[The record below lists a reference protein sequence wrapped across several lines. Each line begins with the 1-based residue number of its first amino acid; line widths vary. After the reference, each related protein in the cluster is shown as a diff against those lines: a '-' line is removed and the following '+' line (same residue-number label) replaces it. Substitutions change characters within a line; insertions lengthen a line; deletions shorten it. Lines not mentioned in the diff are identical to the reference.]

1 MGNRLTKLYTKT
13 GDDGTTGLGDG
24 SRTTKDSARI
34 EAVGTI
40 DELNSWIGLLLAELP
55 EDEPLIE
62 PLTEIQHRLFD
73 LGGELAVPGFQLIQS
88 QMVTNL
94 EVLCDQLN
102 EELPPL
108 KEFILPGGSTS
119 AGLCHM
125 ARAVA
130 RRERVI
136 VTLSKDES
144 IGDDLKRYINRL
156 SRMSY
161 LSWPANS
168 RNVMAAK
175 KCSGNQKN
183 TIKNARQAGHFV
195 RTPCA

>member
-40 DELNSWIGLLLAELP
+40 DELNSWVGLLLAELP
-55 EDEPLIE
+55 ANESLIG
-62 PLTEIQHRLFD
+62 PLTNIQHRLFD

-88 QMVTNL
+88 EMVSDL
-94 EVLCDQLN
+94 ETLCDQLN

-108 KEFILPGGSTS
+108 KEFILPGGSKS

-130 RRERVI
+130 RRAERII
-136 VTLSKDES
+136 VTLSTEETV
-144 IGDDLKRYINRL
+144 GDDLRRYINRL
-156 SRMSY
+156 SDV
-161 LSWPANS
+161 LF
-168 RNVMAAK
+168 VMAR
-175 KCSGNQKN
+175 QL
-183 TIKNARQAGHFV
+183 ARREGGQEVFWKSK
-195 RTPCA
+195 RTQ

>member
-55 EDEPLIE
+55 ADEQLIE
-62 PLTEIQHRLFD
+62 PLTDIQHRLFD
-73 LGGELAVPGFQLIQS
+73 LGGELAVPGFQLIQAE
-88 QMVTNL
+88 MVSDL
-94 EVLCDQLN
+94 EALCDQLN

-108 KEFILPGGSTS
+108 KEFILPGGSKS

-125 ARAVA
+125 ARSVA
-130 RRERVI
+130 RRAERII
-136 VTLSKDES
+136 VTLSKEETV
-144 IGDDLKRYINRL
+144 GDDLKRYINRL
-156 SRMSY
+156 SDV
-161 LSWPANS
+161 LF
-168 RNVMAAK
+168 VMAR
-175 KCSGNQKN
+175 QL
-183 TIKNARQAGHFV
+183 ARRDGGQEVFWKSR
-195 RTPCA
+195 RTQ

>member
-24 SRTTKDSARI
+24 SRTNKDSPRI

-55 EDEPLIE
+55 ADEPLIE

-88 QMVTNL
+88 QMVSDL
-94 EVLCDQLN
+94 EILCDQLN

-130 RRERVI
+130 RRAERII
-136 VTLSKDES
+136 VTLSKEES

-156 SRMSY
+156 SDV
-161 LSWPANS
+161 LF
-168 RNVMAAK
+168 V
-175 KCSGNQKN
+175 
-183 TIKNARQAGHFV
+183 IARQLARRDGGQEVFWKSK
-195 RTPCA
+195 RTQ

>member
-55 EDEPLIE
+55 VDEQLIE
-62 PLTEIQHRLFD
+62 PLTDIQHRLFD
-73 LGGELAVPGFQLIQS
+73 LGGELAVPGFQLIQAE
-88 QMVTNL
+88 MVSDL
-94 EVLCDQLN
+94 EALCDQLN

-108 KEFILPGGSTS
+108 KEFILPGGSKS

-125 ARAVA
+125 ARSVA
-130 RRERVI
+130 RRAERII
-136 VTLSKDES
+136 VTLSKEETV
-144 IGDDLKRYINRL
+144 GDDLKRYINRL
-156 SRMSY
+156 SDV
-161 LSWPANS
+161 LF
-168 RNVMAAK
+168 VMAR
-175 KCSGNQKN
+175 QL
-183 TIKNARQAGHFV
+183 ARRDGGQEVFWKSK
-195 RTPCA
+195 RTQ

>member
-55 EDEPLIE
+55 VDEQLIE
-62 PLTEIQHRLFD
+62 PLTDIQHRLFD
-73 LGGELAVPGFQLIQS
+73 LGGELAVPGFQLIQAE
-88 QMVTNL
+88 MVSDL
-94 EVLCDQLN
+94 EALCDQLN

-108 KEFILPGGSTS
+108 REFILPGGSKS

-125 ARAVA
+125 ARSVA
-130 RRERVI
+130 RRAERII
-136 VTLSKDES
+136 VTLSKEETV
-144 IGDDLKRYINRL
+144 GDDLKRYINRL
-156 SRMSY
+156 SDV
-161 LSWPANS
+161 LF
-168 RNVMAAK
+168 VMAR
-175 KCSGNQKN
+175 QL
-183 TIKNARQAGHFV
+183 ARRDGGQEVFWKSK
-195 RTPCA
+195 RTQ

>member
-24 SRTTKDSARI
+24 SRTTKDSSRI

-55 EDEPLIE
+55 ANEPLIE
-62 PLTEIQHRLFD
+62 PLTDIQHRLFD

-88 QMVTNL
+88 DMVEDL
-94 EVLCDQLN
+94 EILCDQLN

-108 KEFILPGGSTS
+108 KEFILPGGSKS

-130 RRERVI
+130 RRAERII
-136 VTLSKDES
+136 VTLSKEDTVGE
-144 IGDDLKRYINRL
+144 DLRQYINRL
-156 SRMSY
+156 SDV
-161 LSWPANS
+161 LF
-168 RNVMAAK
+168 VMAR
-175 KCSGNQKN
+175 QL
-183 TIKNARQAGHFV
+183 ARRDGGQEIFWKSK
-195 RTPCA
+195 RTE

>member
-13 GDDGTTGLGDG
+13 GDNGTTGLGDG
-24 SRTTKDSARI
+24 SRTTKDSSRI

-55 EDEPLIE
+55 ADEPLIE

-88 QMVTNL
+88 QMVSDL

-130 RRERVI
+130 RRAERVI
-136 VTLSKDES
+136 VTLSKDEN

-156 SRMSY
+156 SDV
-161 LSWPANS
+161 LF
-168 RNVMAAK
+168 VMAR
-175 KCSGNQKN
+175 QL
-183 TIKNARQAGHFV
+183 ARRDGGQEVFWKSK
-195 RTPCA
+195 RIQ

>member
-24 SRTTKDSARI
+24 SRTTKDSSRI

-55 EDEPLIE
+55 ANEPLIE
-62 PLTEIQHRLFD
+62 PLTDIQHRLFD

-88 QMVTNL
+88 DMVSDL
-94 EVLCDQLN
+94 EILCDQLN
-102 EELPPL
+102 KELPPL
-108 KEFILPGGSTS
+108 KEFILPGGSKS

-130 RRERVI
+130 RRAERII
-136 VTLSKDES
+136 VTLSKEDTVGE
-144 IGDDLKRYINRL
+144 DLRQYINRL
-156 SRMSY
+156 SDV
-161 LSWPANS
+161 LF
-168 RNVMAAK
+168 VMAR
-175 KCSGNQKN
+175 QL
-183 TIKNARQAGHFV
+183 ARRDGGQEIFWKSK
-195 RTPCA
+195 RTE

>member
-24 SRTTKDSARI
+24 SRTTKDSSRI

-88 QMVTNL
+88 QMVSDL

-130 RRERVI
+130 RRAERVI
-136 VTLSKDES
+136 VTLSKDEN

-156 SRMSY
+156 SDV
-161 LSWPANS
+161 LF
-168 RNVMAAK
+168 VMAR
-175 KCSGNQKN
+175 QL
-183 TIKNARQAGHFV
+183 ARRDGGQEVFWKSK
-195 RTPCA
+195 RTQ

>member
-55 EDEPLIE
+55 VDEQLIE
-62 PLTEIQHRLFD
+62 PLTDIQHRLFD
-73 LGGELAVPGFQLIQS
+73 LGGELAVPGFQLIQAE
-88 QMVTNL
+88 MVSDL
-94 EVLCDQLN
+94 EALCDQLN
-102 EELPPL
+102 EKLPPL
-108 KEFILPGGSTS
+108 KEFILPGGSKS

-130 RRERVI
+130 RRAERII
-136 VTLSKDES
+136 VTLSKEETV
-144 IGDDLKRYINRL
+144 GDDLKRYINRL
-156 SRMSY
+156 SDV
-161 LSWPANS
+161 LF
-168 RNVMAAK
+168 VMAR
-175 KCSGNQKN
+175 QL
-183 TIKNARQAGHFV
+183 ARRDGGQEVFWKSK
-195 RTPCA
+195 RTQ

>member
-55 EDEPLIE
+55 ADEPLIE

-88 QMVTNL
+88 QMVSDL

-130 RRERVI
+130 RRAERVI

-156 SRMSY
+156 SDV
-161 LSWPANS
+161 LF
-168 RNVMAAK
+168 VMAR
-175 KCSGNQKN
+175 QL
-183 TIKNARQAGHFV
+183 ARRDGGQEVFWKSK
-195 RTPCA
+195 RTQ

>member
-24 SRTTKDSARI
+24 SRTTKDSPRI

-55 EDEPLIE
+55 ADEQLIE
-62 PLTEIQHRLFD
+62 PLTDIQHRLFD
-73 LGGELAVPGFQLIQS
+73 LGGELAVPGFQLIQAE
-88 QMVTNL
+88 MVSDL
-94 EVLCDQLN
+94 EALCDQLN

-108 KEFILPGGSTS
+108 KEFILPGGSKS

-130 RRERVI
+130 RRAERII
-136 VTLSKDES
+136 VTLSKEEAV
-144 IGDDLKRYINRL
+144 GDALKQYINRL
-156 SRMSY
+156 SDV
-161 LSWPANS
+161 LF
-168 RNVMAAK
+168 VMAR
-175 KCSGNQKN
+175 QL
-183 TIKNARQAGHFV
+183 ARRDGGQEVFWKSK
-195 RTPCA
+195 RTQ

>member
-55 EDEPLIE
+55 ANEPLIE
-62 PLTEIQHRLFD
+62 PLTDIQHRLFD
-73 LGGELAVPGFQLIQS
+73 LGGELAVPGFQLIQAE
-88 QMVTNL
+88 MVSDL
-94 EVLCDQLN
+94 EALCDQLN

-108 KEFILPGGSTS
+108 KEFILPGGSKS

-130 RRERVI
+130 RRAERMI
-136 VTLSKDES
+136 VTLSKEES
-144 IGDDLKRYINRL
+144 VGDDLKRYINRL
-156 SRMSY
+156 SDV
-161 LSWPANS
+161 LF
-168 RNVMAAK
+168 VMAR
-175 KCSGNQKN
+175 QL
-183 TIKNARQAGHFV
+183 ARRDGGQEVFWKSK
-195 RTPCA
+195 RTQ

>member
-40 DELNSWIGLLLAELP
+40 DELNSWVGLLLAELP

-88 QMVTNL
+88 QMVSDL

-130 RRERVI
+130 RRAERVI

-156 SRMSY
+156 SDVFF
-161 LSWPANS
+161 
-168 RNVMAAK
+168 VMAR
-175 KCSGNQKN
+175 QL
-183 TIKNARQAGHFV
+183 ARRDGGQEVFWKSK
-195 RTPCA
+195 RTQ

>member
-13 GDDGTTGLGDG
+13 GDNGTTGLGDG
-24 SRTTKDSARI
+24 SRITKDSPRI

-55 EDEPLIE
+55 ADEPLIE

-73 LGGELAVPGFQLIQS
+73 LGGELAVPGYQLIQS
-88 QMVTNL
+88 QMVSDL

-130 RRERVI
+130 RRAERVI

-156 SRMSY
+156 SDV
-161 LSWPANS
+161 LF
-168 RNVMAAK
+168 VMAR
-175 KCSGNQKN
+175 QL
-183 TIKNARQAGHFV
+183 ARRDGGQEVFWNSK
-195 RTPCA
+195 RIQ

>member
-40 DELNSWIGLLLAELP
+40 DELNSWVGLLLAELP
-55 EDEPLIE
+55 ANEPLIE
-62 PLTEIQHRLFD
+62 PLTDIQHRLFD
-73 LGGELAVPGFQLIQS
+73 LGGELAVPGFQLIRAE
-88 QMVTNL
+88 MVSNL
-94 EVLCDQLN
+94 ELLCDELN

-108 KEFILPGGSTS
+108 KEFILPGGSKS

-130 RRERVI
+130 RRAERII
-136 VTLSKDES
+136 VTLSTEETV
-144 IGDDLKRYINRL
+144 GDDLRRYINRL
-156 SRMSY
+156 SDV
-161 LSWPANS
+161 LF
-168 RNVMAAK
+168 VMAR
-175 KCSGNQKN
+175 QL
-183 TIKNARQAGHFV
+183 ARREGGQEVFWKSK
-195 RTPCA
+195 RTQ

>member
-24 SRTTKDSARI
+24 SRITKDSARI

-55 EDEPLIE
+55 ADEPLIE

-88 QMVTNL
+88 QMVSDL

-130 RRERVI
+130 RRAERVI

-156 SRMSY
+156 SDV
-161 LSWPANS
+161 LF
-168 RNVMAAK
+168 VMAR
-175 KCSGNQKN
+175 QL
-183 TIKNARQAGHFV
+183 ARRDGGQEVFWKSK
-195 RTPCA
+195 RIQ

>member
-24 SRTTKDSARI
+24 SRTTKDSSRI

-55 EDEPLIE
+55 TDEPLIE
-62 PLTEIQHRLFD
+62 PLTDIQHRLFD

-88 QMVTNL
+88 NMVSDL
-94 EVLCDQLN
+94 EILCDQLN
-102 EELPPL
+102 QELPPL
-108 KEFILPGGSTS
+108 KEFILPGGSKT

-130 RRERVI
+130 RRAERTI
-136 VTLSKDES
+136 VTLSNEDTV
-144 IGDDLKRYINRL
+144 GDDLRQYINRL
-156 SRMSY
+156 SDV
-161 LSWPANS
+161 LF
-168 RNVMAAK
+168 VMAR
-175 KCSGNQKN
+175 QL
-183 TIKNARQAGHFV
+183 ARRDGGQEVFWKSK
-195 RTPCA
+195 RTQ

>member
-24 SRTTKDSARI
+24 SRTSKDSARI

-55 EDEPLIE
+55 ANEQLIE
-62 PLTEIQHRLFD
+62 PLTDIQHRLFD
-73 LGGELAVPGFQLIQS
+73 LGGELAVPGFQLIQAE
-88 QMVTNL
+88 MVSDL
-94 EVLCDQLN
+94 EALCDQLN

-108 KEFILPGGSTS
+108 KEFILPGGSKS

-130 RRERVI
+130 RRAERMI
-136 VTLSKDES
+136 VTLSKEES
-144 IGDDLKRYINRL
+144 VGDDLKRYINRL
-156 SRMSY
+156 SDV
-161 LSWPANS
+161 LF
-168 RNVMAAK
+168 VMAR
-175 KCSGNQKN
+175 QL
-183 TIKNARQAGHFV
+183 ARRDGGHEVFWKSK
-195 RTPCA
+195 RTQ

>member
-55 EDEPLIE
+55 ADEPLIE

-88 QMVTNL
+88 QMVSDL

-108 KEFILPGGSTS
+108 KEFILPGGSKT

-130 RRERVI
+130 RRAERVI
-136 VTLSKDES
+136 VTLSKNES

-156 SRMSY
+156 SDV
-161 LSWPANS
+161 LF
-168 RNVMAAK
+168 VMAR
-175 KCSGNQKN
+175 QL
-183 TIKNARQAGHFV
+183 ARRDGGQEVFWKSK
-195 RTPCA
+195 RIQ

>member
-24 SRTTKDSARI
+24 SRTTKDSSRI

-88 QMVTNL
+88 QMVSDL

-130 RRERVI
+130 RRAERVI

-156 SRMSY
+156 SDV
-161 LSWPANS
+161 LF
-168 RNVMAAK
+168 VMARRL
-175 KCSGNQKN
+175 
-183 TIKNARQAGHFV
+183 ARRDGGHEVFWKSK
-195 RTPCA
+195 RTQ

>member
-24 SRTTKDSARI
+24 SRTTKDSVRI

-55 EDEPLIE
+55 ADEPLIE

-88 QMVTNL
+88 QMVSDL
-94 EVLCDQLN
+94 EILCDQLN

-130 RRERVI
+130 RRAERVI

-156 SRMSY
+156 SDV
-161 LSWPANS
+161 LF
-168 RNVMAAK
+168 VMAR
-175 KCSGNQKN
+175 QL
-183 TIKNARQAGHFV
+183 ARRDGGQEVFWKSK
-195 RTPCA
+195 RIQ

>member
-24 SRTTKDSARI
+24 SRTTKDSPRI

-55 EDEPLIE
+55 ADEPLIE

-130 RRERVI
+130 RRAERII

-156 SRMSY
+156 SDV
-161 LSWPANS
+161 LF
-168 RNVMAAK
+168 VMAR
-175 KCSGNQKN
+175 QL
-183 TIKNARQAGHFV
+183 ARRDGGQEVFWKSK
-195 RTPCA
+195 RIQ

>member
-24 SRTTKDSARI
+24 SRTTKDSSRI

-55 EDEPLIE
+55 ADEPLIE

-88 QMVTNL
+88 QMVSDL

-130 RRERVI
+130 RRAERVI
-136 VTLSKDES
+136 VTLSKNES

-156 SRMSY
+156 SDV
-161 LSWPANS
+161 LF
-168 RNVMAAK
+168 VMAR
-175 KCSGNQKN
+175 QL
-183 TIKNARQAGHFV
+183 ARRDGGQEVFWKSK
-195 RTPCA
+195 RTQ